1 MAKSGDH
8 YHGMIPKTRPSAMG
22 DEASIEHNTE
32 VAPDYQSNQL
42 DSRHGGKD
50 EATGKVGTE
59 DRVAKIAH

>member
-1 MAKSGDH
+1 
-8 YHGMIPKTRPSAMG
+8 MG